1 MQPYVDAM
9 QPGVNYG
16 NTYDAAPNETS
27 WGNAAITQALKD
39 KAVVDALALVG
50 LVANGTTA
58 QDMAADQKAEYER
71 WGPLVKQ
78 IGFTSES

>member
-1 MQPYVDAM
+1 
-9 QPGVNYG
+9 
-16 NTYDAAPNETS
+16 
-27 WGNAAITQALKD
+27 